1 MTPEKPEVALALAKP
16 KLPETKA
23 ELLAVIAQARLEA
36 AKVRVRRASRRV
48 QLIELRLS
56 SDEDLVVA
64 MCDVDLTKVALKEQY
79 AQVALAELNT
89 KACWQSQKEGYNRE
103 SEVDNPPTW
112 KIFRIWNKFLKSA
125 EYIDATRY
133 L

>member
-89 KACWQSQKEGYNRE
+89 KAC
-103 SEVDNPPTW
+103 
-112 KIFRIWNKFLKSA
+112 
-125 EYIDATRY
+125 
-133 L
+133 